1 MCYSNHHHRFRDKAI
16 QQFDALFYEK
26 GNLRR
31 CHYRIWYDL
40 AHRIWG
46 ISYKSY
52 LSALRKDV
60 SDVPDMPPQASEALK
75 ALIGS
80 LLHNAPEW
88 KRKRYVHRPG
98 LFATVPRTFGA
109 DDDRLPAFSARRTGT
124 FRFGR
129 PESQNFCIFGE

>member
-46 ISYKSY
+46 FSYKSY
-52 LSALRKDV
+52 LSALRKEV

-88 KRKRYVHRPG
+88 KRKRYVHR
-98 LFATVPRTFGA
+98 R
-109 DDDRLPAFSARRTGT
+109 RLPEALAGQECPRNRTAALEPFRR
-124 FRFGR
+124 
-129 PESQNFCIFGE
+129 

>member
-88 KRKRYVHRPG
+88 KRKRYVHR
-98 LFATVPRTFGA
+98 R
-109 DDDRLPAFSARRTGT
+109 RLPEALARQERPRNRTAALEP
-124 FRFGR
+124 FRR
-129 PESQNFCIFGE
+129 

>member
-1 MCYSNHHHRFRDKAI
+1 MRFST
-16 QQFDALFYEK
+16 
-26 GNLRR
+26 RR
-31 CHYRIWYDL
+31 ATCAAVTTGSGTTLHT
-40 AHRIWG
+40 ASGG

-88 KRKRYVHRPG
+88 KRKRYVHR
-98 LFATVPRTFGA
+98 R
-109 DDDRLPAFSARRTGT
+109 RLPEALAGQERPRNRTAALEPFRR
-124 FRFGR
+124 
-129 PESQNFCIFGE
+129 